1 MLGIRSYKDMHY
13 WESLWPNRNHG
24 KHNWYIILLSNLNY
38 QTSAMRLVF
47 NNYEYLH
54 YRTKNIRYFIPG
66 LLNEEKGIYPLKNG
80 VTTKPL
86 AFSERFYVEGFI
98 ETVDWLENNNPAYKY
113 NEGIDMILLP
123 YTCREDSATGEEEY
137 DFKHMLWYCLDD
149 IMNQGINLISFMK
162 KAMDVVSEDMSYEET
177 KAHLNIAVSTG
188 LLEAPKIKV
197 SIVKMPE
204 QWKLPEERRTKELWA
219 IKINVNGESFNIKV
233 GSKDQ
238 RMVYVC
244 TLIRQKLGEHMYLHE
259 FFRNGRGRYCKFTKQ
274 GSKEWL
280 RDVYNLLF
288 NHPARDFSEW
298 MERVDDT
305 ENRGR
310 SINQGKSQI
319 NAYIKDRLNAFELDV
334 SEMPIIDKMEDE
346 HQDSYYTTYL
356 QSEDIEIPEDFLS
369 IPLSVR

>member
-1 MLGIRSYKDMHY
+1 
-13 WESLWPNRNHG
+13 
-24 KHNWYIILLSNLNY
+24 
-38 QTSAMRLVF
+38 
-47 NNYEYLH
+47 
-54 YRTKNIRYFIPG
+54 
-66 LLNEEKGIYPLKNG
+66 
-80 VTTKPL
+80 
-86 AFSERFYVEGFI
+86 
-98 ETVDWLENNNPAYKY
+98 
-113 NEGIDMILLP
+113 
-123 YTCREDSATGEEEY
+123 
-137 DFKHMLWYCLDD
+137 
-149 IMNQGINLISFMK
+149 MK

-188 LLEAPKIKV
+188 LLETPKIKV

-204 QWKLPEERRTKELWA
+204 QWKLPEGRRTKELWA
-219 IKINVNGESFNIKV
+219 IKISVNGESFNIKV

-259 FFRNGRGRYCKFTKQ
+259 FFRNGRGRYCKFTKN
-274 GSKEWL
+274 GSEEWL

-288 NHPARDFSEW
+288 HYPARDFSDW
-298 MERVDDT
+298 MRKVEDI

-319 NAYIKDRLNAFELDV
+319 NAYIKDRLKAFELDV

-346 HQDSYYTTYL
+346 HKDSYYTTYL
-356 QSEDIEIPEDFLS
+356 QPEDIEIPEDFLS